1 MPLKGHARNMVSSY
15 ARYLGLNPEEVTE
28 QFLSEYHDFEARA
41 ARDARDARDAR
52 NSSASFSPGV
62 PYQNRIEVQ
71 PLSSQHTDKA
81 DDGQGVRS
89 MWDRPIPN
97 SELNRGYDS
106 RSSSAQ
112 RVANAASRRTR
123 TSTTRDDRLS
133 GRAGSGSYT
142 ARPSLPMRLFG
153 SLFKSPVVLIV
164 VLIVVLVALLATWAM
179 VANSCRKQEKEVIPV
194 NTVGSNA
201 ATGGQAADGQATP
214 GDGGTGGSAGGSAG
228 TEGDTGQ
235 AGADDSRFGPF
246 ELVVEPV
253 SGTAPWTE
261 VTVDGENVLAE
272 ILSERKTWQVTTSCT
287 VTTGQPGNLTVSR
300 NGEQVDF
307 DVGADSGIGS
317 VTLEVQAPPDGQ
329 GEQGAQGNA
338 AGGGSGGAQGAQ
350 TNQ

>member
-28 QFLSEYHDFEARA
+28 QFLSEYQDFEARA
-41 ARDARDARDAR
+41 ARDARDAR
-52 NSSASFSPGV
+52 NSSASFGSGV
-62 PYQNRIEVQ
+62 PYQNRIEAQ
-71 PLSSQHTDKA
+71 PLSAQHTGTT

-123 TSTTRDDRLS
+123 TRTSRDDRLS

-164 VLIVVLVALLATWAM
+164 VLIIVLVALLATWAM
-179 VANSCRKQEKEVIPV
+179 VANSCRKQEKAVIPV
-194 NTVGSNA
+194 NSVGSNA
-201 ATGGQAADGQATP
+201 ATGGQAAGGQTTP
-214 GDGGTGGSAGGSAG
+214 GGGTDGGAG

-235 AGADDSRFGPF
+235 AGADESRFGPF
-246 ELVVEPV
+246 ELVVEPA

-300 NGEQVDF
+300 NGEQVDL

-329 GEQGAQGNA
+329 GEQGGQGNA
-338 AGGGSGGAQGAQ
+338 AGGGSGGTQGAQ